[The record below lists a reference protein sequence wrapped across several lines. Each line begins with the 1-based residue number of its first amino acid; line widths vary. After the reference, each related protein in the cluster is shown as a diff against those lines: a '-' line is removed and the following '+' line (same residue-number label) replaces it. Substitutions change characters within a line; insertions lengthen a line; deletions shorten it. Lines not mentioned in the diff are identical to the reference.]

1 MGMAKTLGL
10 ESLAFSCLE
19 VGEGRRGRRRNSW
32 DVKLSR
38 RENRGK
44 DRPFF
49 FCLTSRY
56 NPLSY
61 FFPFVANQETY
72 FLLEKKQFQFYNFLV
87 LLELLHLFNVV
98 IQI

>member
-49 FCLTSRY
+49 FSVSQAVII
-56 NPLSY
+56 LSLI
-61 FFPFVANQETY
+61 FFP
-72 FLLEKKQFQFYNFLV
+72 LLLTKKHIFF
-87 LLELLHLFNVV
+87 
-98 IQI
+98 

>member
-49 FCLTSRY
+49 FSVSQAVII
-56 NPLSY
+56 LSLI

-72 FLLEKKQFQFYNFLV
+72 FLLEKTVSV
-87 LLELLHLFNVV
+87 L
-98 IQI
+98 